1 MTVEE
6 MQAEAHARLRRIF
19 ELLKELQRLGTLQ
32 TAMTKDDP
40 DLDARI
46 DTARWELLDCRVRI
60 DTLVASIRLALGLD
74 PDTGLP
80 DTGI

>member
-6 MQAEAHARLRRIF
+6 MQTEAHARLRRIF

-46 DTARWELLDCRVRI
+46 DAARWELRDCRVRI